1 MMRVRSAQG
10 VATQQERS
18 GADVRREDALLRV
31 ANLSIAAFVV
41 LAGPSV
47 AIAAANPGGSH
58 GNGGNSNSGKS
69 GSGQSGASRGNSGT
83 GGRSAG
89 NGNSAPKSSA
99 SGQTNSGNSPKSN
112 GNGSWNNFAPA
123 AQSNSG
129 SDGPDAVVPTPV
141 NPPAPVV
148 VAEQH
153 TGTAPAGRSWWS
165 APDVAPP
172 VVEVPAP
179 AAPSEEGAADLLSVD
194 HTGIP
199 VWAAA
204 EPVGVRGDLF
214 GLAGLVLMPL
224 VGLVVGYRQAR
235 AARDVGL
242 TIRP

>member
-1 MMRVRSAQG
+1 
-10 VATQQERS
+10 
-18 GADVRREDALLRV
+18 VRRDDALLRV
-31 ANLSIAAFVV
+31 ANFSIAAV
-41 LAGPSV
+41 LMLVGPSLP
-47 AIAAANPGGSH
+47 IAAADPGGSH

-69 GSGQSGASRGNSGT
+69 GSGQSSASRGNSGN
-83 GGRSAG
+83 GGGSAG
-89 NGNSAPKSSA
+89 NSGPKSSA
-99 SGQTNSGNSPKSN
+99 SGQTNTGSSSKSN
-112 GNGSWNNFAPA
+112 GNGNSSRINFAPG

-129 SDGPDAVVPTPV
+129 SDGPDTVVPTPA
-141 NPPAPVV
+141 NPPVPVV

-165 APDVAPP
+165 APDAAPP
-172 VVEVPAP
+172 VVEVHAPAP
-179 AAPSEEGAADLLSVD
+179 PSEDGAADLLSVD

-224 VGLVVGYRQAR
+224 VGLAVGYRQAK

>member
-1 MMRVRSAQG
+1 M
-10 VATQQERS
+10 
-18 GADVRREDALLRV
+18 RREDALLRV

-41 LAGPSV
+41 LAGPSL
-47 AIAAANPGGSH
+47 AIAAADPGGSH

-69 GSGQSGASRGNSGT
+69 GSGQSSASRGNSGA
-83 GGRSAG
+83 GGGSAG
-89 NGNSAPKSSA
+89 NGNSGPKSSA
-99 SGQTNSGNSPKSN
+99 SGHTNTGNSSKSN
-112 GNGSWNNFAPA
+112 GNGNGNASRNNFAPG

-141 NPPAPVV
+141 NPPVPVV

-153 TGTAPAGRSWWS
+153 TGAAPAGRSWWS

-224 VGLVVGYRQAR
+224 VGLVVGYRQAK
-235 AARDVGL
+235 AAREVGL

>member
-1 MMRVRSAQG
+1 MRRDDALPR
-10 VATQQERS
+10 VATF
-18 GADVRREDALLRV
+18 
-31 ANLSIAAFVV
+31 SIAAFLM
-41 LAGPSV
+41 LAGPSLP
-47 AIAAANPGGSH
+47 IAAADPGGSH

-69 GSGQSGASRGNSGT
+69 GSGQSSAARGNSGT
-83 GGRSAG
+83 GGGSAG
-89 NGNSAPKSSA
+89 NGNSGPKSSA
-99 SGQTNSGNSPKSN
+99 SGQTNTGNSSKSN
-112 GNGSWNNFAPA
+112 GNGNGNGGWNNFAPG
-123 AQSNSG
+123 AQANSG
-129 SDGPDAVVPTPV
+129 SDGPVAVVPTPV
-141 NPPAPVV
+141 NPPVPVV

-165 APDVAPP
+165 APNVAPP

-224 VGLVVGYRQAR
+224 IGLAVGYRQAK

-242 TIRP
+242 PIRP